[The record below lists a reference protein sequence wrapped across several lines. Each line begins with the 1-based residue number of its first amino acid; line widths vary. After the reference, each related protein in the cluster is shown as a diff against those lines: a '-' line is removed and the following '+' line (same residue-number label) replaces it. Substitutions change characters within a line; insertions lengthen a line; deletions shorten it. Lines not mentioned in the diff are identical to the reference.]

1 MHYAN
6 RLMSFIQLIKQIKH
20 DSGACRICSKRML
33 SSYLFNP
40 SFRLLLN
47 YRLGSYLSKSKFK
60 LGRLIALFLKNRMY
74 IKRNCQ
80 ISYNALIGK
89 GVVFAHPIGIV
100 IGDGVVIKDNVRIW
114 QNVTL
119 GSTGKIGVGLSY
131 PIVENNVRI
140 YAGAKVLGKI
150 TLGKDSIIGA
160 NAVVLSDIPEKSVA
174 VGIPARIRG
183 KSL

>member
-1 MHYAN
+1 
-6 RLMSFIQLIKQIKH
+6 MSFIQLLKQIKH
-20 DSGACRICSKRML
+20 DSGASRMCSKRML

-47 YRLGSYLSKSKFK
+47 YRLGAYFYKSKFMT
-60 LGRLIALFLKNRMY
+60 GRLIALFLKNRMY

-89 GVVFAHPIGIV
+89 GVVFAHPVGIV
-100 IGDGVVIKDNVRIW
+100 IGDGVVIKDYVKIW

-119 GSTGKIGVGLSY
+119 GSSGKSGASLSY

-150 TLGKDSIIGA
+150 IIGEGSIIGA

-174 VGIPARIRG
+174 VGIPAKTKPRF
-183 KSL
+183 S